1 MKVGDIVY
9 CKKNYS
15 NIKKGERCKI
25 KNIIGDKIFIEYG
38 GSHWYI
44 FGYIFDSS
52 IIHNYNSDGYQ
63 LHYYYE
69 YFLSDSEIRKLKLEK
84 INESSL

>member
-44 FGYIFDSS
+44 FDNS
-52 IIHNYNSDGYQ
+52 IIHNYNSDGSDGY
-63 LHYYYE
+63 HYYYE
-69 YFLSDSEIRKLKLEK
+69 YFLSDSEIRKLKLKK